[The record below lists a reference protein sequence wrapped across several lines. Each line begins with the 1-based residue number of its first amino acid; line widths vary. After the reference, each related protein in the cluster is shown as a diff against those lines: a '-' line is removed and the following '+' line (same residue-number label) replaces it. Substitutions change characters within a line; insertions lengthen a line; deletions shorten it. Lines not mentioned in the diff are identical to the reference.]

1 MSRGHGIHSE
11 LSPRDNIERD
21 ILISEQYI
29 HGGKYGFHRTSSTT
43 HTTSPHYP
51 LNIMSNIPSGLHLL
65 ALLST
70 HLNEIID
77 RESGNYNRIY
87 LYPTGN
93 YWTAFEKSAY
103 QLERLFPQCSVSSM
117 VLATR
122 PAPIVLASLPY
133 ADIAGYDAGVPHITI
148 KSSGND
154 EQLATMPAPTLPSAI
169 YRHWH
174 VEKTEALEGVEV

>member
-1 MSRGHGIHSE
+1 M
-11 LSPRDNIERD
+11 
-21 ILISEQYI
+21 
-29 HGGKYGFHRTSSTT
+29 TT
-43 HTTSPHYP
+43 
-51 LNIMSNIPSGLHLL
+51 IPSGLHLL

-77 RESGNYNRIY
+77 RESGNDNRIY

-117 VLATR
+117 VLATS
-122 PAPIVLASLPY
+122 PTPIVLASLPY
-133 ADIAGYDAGVPHITI
+133 TDIAGYATDKSRITI
-148 KSSGND
+148 KAFGND
-154 EQLATMPAPTLPSAI
+154 EVLAIMQAPTLPAAV

-174 VEKTEALEGVEV
+174 MEKTEALEGVEV